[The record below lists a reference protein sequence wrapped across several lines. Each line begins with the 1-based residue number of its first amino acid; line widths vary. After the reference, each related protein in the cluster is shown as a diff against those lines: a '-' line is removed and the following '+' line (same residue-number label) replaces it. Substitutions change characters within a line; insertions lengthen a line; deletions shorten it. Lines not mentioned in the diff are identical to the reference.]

1 MREGPEM
8 TRSTLVDVTVQVHH
22 QTDRWILVSDD
33 GDVKRA
39 VWLPL
44 SQIEIEI
51 IRDDTAEVT
60 MPEWLAQEKGLI

>member
-1 MREGPEM
+1 M
-8 TRSTLVDVTVQVHH
+8 TRSTLVDVTVQIHH
-22 QTDRWILVSDD
+22 RPTNGRAILVSDD

-51 IRDDTAEVT
+51 IRGDTAEVT